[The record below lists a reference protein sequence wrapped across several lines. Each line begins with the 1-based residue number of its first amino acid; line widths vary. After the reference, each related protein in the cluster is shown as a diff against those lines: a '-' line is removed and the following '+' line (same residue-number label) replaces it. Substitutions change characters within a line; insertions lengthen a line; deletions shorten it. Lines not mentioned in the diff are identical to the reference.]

1 MLKAF
6 LQKKGH
12 VKAVEADPENL
23 ISPCENGLSDSHG
36 VTRMSPIPTRIP
48 VAEDGIIQHRFSQE
62 NPIQGLDVHTNR
74 CIWLGAELE
83 RQSNPETISRRSSRA
98 RRNLSQRDQGH
109 PIVSAALAQANSAT
123 SIDCLGSLANAAAC
137 KTPSDSAF
145 LDMDSLPIEGSM
157 GTQQEIWN
165 ETHAFDNF
173 NAGAEDMIL
182 TDDFQTWFSQ
192 LNSSSLSQTYVDHSG
207 FLISS
212 PGVPLERASKRLRS
226 ISLGS
231 SGFSG
236 GDVPDDRFPQVQK
249 FWIHNSGN
257 HRRVIHSLWKDLSL
271 VSSDNILARKEYLH
285 GSNFPQA
292 LPTPQSQSHSRRG
305 LEKSCGERLEKMFN
319 KVHCAN
325 TRSPSTFQKSPDEML
340 RSPPPDIYETP
351 IPGLK
356 FPPVEILDMAL
367 DLYFRHFHPL
377 LPFIHVP
384 TFDPKVFDEPTLFT
398 MCLIGLTLINTHG
411 AKVFVQQAFDV
422 VMDIVETQMSAHAR
436 DSHLL
441 SHTYVRTVAC
451 GMLLICLAEILG
463 ERADQPRSQR
473 LYVQLLT
480 QAQEQGLFAAE
491 NGEKLDENLLSS
503 FEVTESRWKAWCRI
517 ESTKRQVK
525 TQFYMK
531 GCVHR
536 AGSNTPRLI
545 VTLLLVD
552 SWFATV
558 QTACPLIRTDH
569 MQWLLPCSAALF
581 EAKSAEK
588 WLELQ
593 RKSHLLFMPVM
604 KLSTMRVDIPR
615 TARPMD
621 MLGMHGLLSTIRIRI
636 SDDYYR
642 LLSESGS
649 DKSFVPWETFATDLR
664 GNITRLLVV
673 EVLESYGDMM
683 GLNNPNCMAMWHSTC
698 IMLTADIRLFERGA
712 GCAGT
717 ILAREAFSNIAIW
730 TQTTGA
736 RRAILHAAQM
746 YKIMSDRR
754 ASDGDPFHA
763 SNGLFT
769 SALILSLYV
778 LMVPAESI
786 TSTTPPFELLDTVD
800 WRIVGREGLSHEF
813 EYNGHAE
820 DPGVGF
826 IRHGGPI
833 SLSGAVH
840 SSGYQSARRILLQF
854 VHLLDDIGKFRV
866 ERYTRILRILSSTLI
881 DDADAVDN

>member
-1 MLKAF
+1 MATTTETWAPEAEVVLPRKCNYCERRFRKVEHLKRHERSHTGEKPF
-6 LQKKGH
+6 KCTQCSKRFSRSDVLCRHQKGH
-12 VKAVEADPENL
+12 FKAVEADPDNISSPSENVL
-23 ISPCENGLSDSHG
+23 TGSHG
-36 VTRMSPIPTRIP
+36 VARLRSLI
-48 VAEDGIIQHRFSQE
+48 H
-62 NPIQGLDVHTNR
+62 QGQ
-74 CIWLGAELE
+74 C
-83 RQSNPETISRRSSRA
+83 
-98 RRNLSQRDQGH
+98 H
-109 PIVSAALAQANSAT
+109 PIVSGASTQADSVT
-123 SIDCLGSLANAAAC
+123 SIDCLGFLSNAAAF
-137 KTPSDSAF
+137 TAPHDSAF
-145 LDMDSLPIEGSM
+145 LDMDSLPIGDSM
-157 GTQQEIWN
+157 RTRQENGN

-182 TDDFQTWFSQ
+182 TDDFHTWFSQ

-207 FLISS
+207 FLIST

-231 SGFSG
+231 SGSSG
-236 GDVPDDRFPQVQK
+236 RDMPDDRFEQVQK
-249 FWIHNSGN
+249 FWVHNSGN
-257 HRRVIHSLWKDLSL
+257 HRRVMHLLWRDLSL
-271 VSSDNILARKEYLH
+271 VSSDNILAGQEYLD
-285 GSNFPQA
+285 GSSPPRG
-292 LPTPQSQSHSRRG
+292 LPTSQSQGHSRRG

-319 KVHCAN
+319 KVHRAN
-325 TRSPSTFQKSPDEML
+325 ARSPSAFQKSPDEVL
-340 RSPPPDIYETP
+340 QSPPPDSYDGP
-351 IPGLK
+351 LPGPK

-411 AKVFVQQAFDV
+411 AKIFVQRAFDV
-422 VMDIVETQMSAHAR
+422 VMDIVETQMSTHAR
-436 DSHLL
+436 DSHLA
-441 SHTYVRTVAC
+441 SHTYVRTMAC
-451 GMLLICLAEILG
+451 AMLLICLAELLG

-480 QAQEQGLFAAE
+480 QAQEQGLFVAE
-491 NGEKLDENLLSS
+491 NGQKLDENLLGS
-503 FEVTESRWKAWCRI
+503 FDETESRWKAWSRI
-517 ESTKRQVK
+517 ESAKRQVK
-525 TQFYMK
+525 LRFPTGWWY
-531 GCVHR
+531 
-536 AGSNTPRLI
+536 AADSNVPRLI

-558 QTACPLIRTDH
+558 QTACPLLRTDR

-593 RKSHLLFMPVM
+593 RKGHLLFMPAM
-604 KLSTMRVDIPR
+604 KLYSMRVEIPR
-615 TARPMD
+615 TARPID
-621 MLGMHGLLSTIRIRI
+621 MLGMHGVLCTIRLRI

-642 LLSESGS
+642 LLSKSSS
-649 DKSFVPWETFATDLR
+649 DTGQKSFVPWETFATDLR

-683 GLNNPNCMAMWHSTC
+683 GLDNPNCMAMWHSTC
-698 IMLTADIRLFERGA
+698 IMLTADIRLFELGA
-712 GCAGT
+712 GCAGA
-717 ILAREAFSNIAIW
+717 IPAREAFSNIAIW

-778 LMVPAESI
+778 LMVPSESI
-786 TSTTPPFELLDTVD
+786 NSEIDPLELLDTVD
-800 WRIVGREGLSHEF
+800 WKIVGREGLSHEF
-813 EYNGHAE
+813 EHSDHVQ
-820 DPGVGF
+820 DPAIDF

-840 SSGYQSARRILLQF
+840 YSGHQSARRILLQF
-854 VHLLDDIGKFRV
+854 VHLLVDIGKFRV
-866 ERYTRILRILSSTLI
+866 DRYTRILRILSSTLI
-881 DDADAVDN
+881 DDDNAVDD